1 MLQIIFLV
9 YIDDT
14 QKNWSFIFQI
24 ASNIA
29 QMEITLKRS
38 QANVKKPKHLQ
49 KNVFILYS
57 PRSVKI
63 EPSSF
68 QKTDTEIIF
77 LLPQNSRG
85 FVTSIFRGDEII
97 EFNRDQQKLWVE
109 ILNKSYEET
118 IEIKK
123 NNPLEFVVIE
133 PFKNI

>member
-1 MLQIIFLV
+1 
-9 YIDDT
+9 
-14 QKNWSFIFQI
+14 
-24 ASNIA
+24 
-29 QMEITLKRS
+29 MEITLKRS

-85 FVTSIFRGDEII
+85 FVTSIFRGDEIM

-109 ILNKSYEET
+109 ILSKSYEET

-123 NNPLEFVVIE
+123 KNPLRFVVIE
-133 PFKNI
+133 TFKNI

>member
-29 QMEITLKRS
+29 QMKITLKRS

-57 PRSVKI
+57 PRSIKI

-68 QKTDTEIIF
+68 QKTDSEIIF

-123 NNPLEFVVIE
+123 NNPLGFVVIE